1 MVQKPEMTLEG
12 SEARKGGYENI
23 CEIGKERIR
32 RAGAK
37 IQKEN
42 PEGSRGLDVGF
53 RVYKVIPPEEA
64 ADDLTLVTV
73 FTLAFGLTLDLTIDK
88 CFENGL
94 EWYAVGDRELFAVL
108 SSSLTKEEVEKLAK
122 RKPVRIGFFSPITGA
137 DELETVRIVHEISP
151 ETKVKFF

>member
-1 MVQKPEMTLEG
+1 MVQNQEMTPEG
-12 SEARKGGYENI
+12 SDARKAGFENI

-53 RVYKVIPPEEA
+53 RVYKVIRPEEA

-73 FTLAFGLTLDLTIDK
+73 FTLAFGLTLDLSIDK
-88 CFENGL
+88 CTEDGL
-94 EWYAVGDRELFAVL
+94 EWYDVGEGKLFAVL
-108 SSSLTKEEVEKLAK
+108 QSSLTKEKVERLAK
-122 RKPVRIGFFSPITGA
+122 YKPAGIGFYAPMEGA
-137 DELETVRIVHEISP
+137 DEMETARFVHKFSP

>member
-1 MVQKPEMTLEG
+1 MVQKPEMTPEG
-12 SEARKGGYENI
+12 SEARKAGYENI

-64 ADDLTLVTV
+64 TDDLSLVTI
-73 FTLAFGLTLDLTIDK
+73 FTLAFDLTLDLSIDK
-88 CFENGL
+88 CTDGGL
-94 EWYAVGDRELFAVL
+94 EWYDVGGGKLFAVL
-108 SSSLTKEEVEKLAK
+108 SSSLTKEEVERLAK